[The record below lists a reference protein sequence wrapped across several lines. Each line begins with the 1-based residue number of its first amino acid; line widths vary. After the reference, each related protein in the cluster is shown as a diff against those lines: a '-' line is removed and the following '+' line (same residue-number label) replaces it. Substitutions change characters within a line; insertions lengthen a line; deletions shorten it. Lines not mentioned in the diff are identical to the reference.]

1 MTSPRADYHH
11 SVREDLEM
19 QDNYI
24 LPKQYP
30 ERIMRILTCFITPIN
45 TQKQEKGFPQIKLYD
60 LVACVIYQIN

>member
-1 MTSPRADYHH
+1 MLKEVNYDGTLTSPRADYHH

-30 ERIMRILTCFITPIN
+30 E
-45 TQKQEKGFPQIKLYD
+45 
-60 LVACVIYQIN
+60 